1 MLFLRKRFPR
11 IKPMPRMRRNQIPSE
26 SSVGEWKMSEED
38 ISERMNAIL
47 NLCEMN
53 PDAGLELIEQAI
65 KKNHN

>member
-1 MLFLRKRFPR
+1 
-11 IKPMPRMRRNQIPSE
+11 
-26 SSVGEWKMSEED
+26 MSEED

-65 KKNHN
+65 KKKNTTGAESIYKVCKGNCIW